1 QNRGQGLHSRRLRVS
16 LPSGKA
22 QANKKGETEISRSM
36 TLLLKFTVPGCPVSK
51 KRHQTATLKK
61 CTRCQ
66 RQTLRRQCICG
77 SYEFQFMTNIESTPR
92 ETVLYENLVAMAA
105 RDAMQKS
112 SETGSL
118 GGPTRAINAGE
129 GCPDKRATTNMTSEY
144 ELPWMARS
152 ASS

>member
-1 QNRGQGLHSRRLRVS
+1 
-16 LPSGKA
+16 
-22 QANKKGETEISRSM
+22 M

-66 RQTLRRQCICG
+66 RQTMRRQCICG
-77 SYEFQFMTNIESTPR
+77 SYEFQFVTNIESTPR

-129 GCPDKRATTNMTSEY
+129 GCPNQSLRPVSEQQPPLSLTLRFY
-144 ELPWMARS
+144 FPIP
-152 ASS
+152 